1 MLVLDAFTPAQIKF
15 ARNFGRQQFSKDA
28 NVMREKDKHRN
39 KQKTA
44 NEWINKWTNK
54 CQPWL

>member
-1 MLVLDAFTPAQIKF
+1 MLVLDAFTPAQITF

-39 KQKTA
+39 
-44 NEWINKWTNK
+44 
-54 CQPWL
+54 